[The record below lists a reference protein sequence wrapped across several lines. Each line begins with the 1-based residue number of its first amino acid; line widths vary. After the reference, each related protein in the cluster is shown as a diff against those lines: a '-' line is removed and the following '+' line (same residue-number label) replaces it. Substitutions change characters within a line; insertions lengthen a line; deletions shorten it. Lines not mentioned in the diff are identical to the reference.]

1 MKNLFTITSKG
12 KSAKE
17 QIDSMLY
24 DYSYCIESTTIVTIP
39 IYRLEP
45 NTRIVVR
52 DDESGINGQYVI
64 DKITIP
70 LAYNG
75 TMNITATKAVESII

>member
-24 DYSYCIESTTIVTIP
+24 DYSYCIESTTIVTVP

-52 DDESGINGQYVI
+52 DDESGING
-64 DKITIP
+64 
-70 LAYNG
+70 
-75 TMNITATKAVESII
+75 